1 MVSSG
6 KPFAPRT
13 QKQTKKNEYEDTA
26 AITQKNNAKTEPETG
41 EKREFPE
48 RDVEEKKESKEVKK
62 PKTESADPN
71 KYAFTSGVIERGH
84 IYFFYRPK
92 VEHEEVHSIDDVRNL
107 MMLLVP
113 GPPEFSVHGASE
125 AQSEDASGADEM
137 NLVAQGADAAPATA
151 STKDKK
157 HYRLIIIGKKS
168 LPGPEHGKHDP
179 FWATVVT
186 VGKNLHD
193 LEEGLEEKSYETKTR
208 GTRHVAP
215 ARLAGRGVYAIVNSE
230 GNVPSK
236 NSTHLG
242 YHLSHP
248 TELGDVQKA
257 LGIHIA
263 ASFVIQV
270 KNPDAEV
277 STGQR
282 VGLPKYRRANYSE
295 EIMKNVFGRGEK
307 GRSSVGLRFTNCNNI
322 ELLDHEGAELLLIP
336 ARTGAEGNDQSLGE
350 GRGEALEQVG
360 RRESEELV
368 DQIFKELALHKDRF
382 PAEPLKGVWI

>member
-1 MVSSG
+1 
-6 KPFAPRT
+6 
-13 QKQTKKNEYEDTA
+13 
-26 AITQKNNAKTEPETG
+26 
-41 EKREFPE
+41 
-48 RDVEEKKESKEVKK
+48 
-62 PKTESADPN
+62 
-71 KYAFTSGVIERGH
+71 
-84 IYFFYRPK
+84 
-92 VEHEEVHSIDDVRNL
+92 
-107 MMLLVP
+107 LL
-113 GPPEFSVHGASE
+113 S
-125 AQSEDASGADEM
+125 
-137 NLVAQGADAAPATA
+137 
-151 STKDKK
+151 
-157 HYRLIIIGKKS
+157 
-168 LPGPEHGKHDP
+168 
-179 FWATVVT
+179 
-186 VGKNLHD
+186 
-193 LEEGLEEKSYETKTR
+193 

-307 GRSSVGLRFTNCNNI
+307 GRSSVGLRFTNCNSI

-350 GRGEALEQVG
+350 GRGEGEHKWSYIRIQIFNGCLALEQVG